1 MGVQSNLTGEAKIPE
16 NKLLCKITEDL
27 VSDDEHEQNR
37 QLLAEELHGE
47 YGYVYD
53 QMDTEYT
60 LKAGS
65 ESRDAD
71 IVVFEREGT
80 RRQEDIR
87 IAIEI
92 EPEDTEPDD
101 QKHGVEQAKSYMRL
115 APSEFGIWFNG
126 AERYDFYQEDGKI
139 TEIKDIP
146 PHGASLNDIERRT
159 FSQLTPAV
167 ELKTEFRRCHNY
179 IAANQGLSK
188 TDAFHE
194 LLKVIF
200 CKAHD
205 EKNSENVRFYVTE
218 EERRN
223 NPDACKRRISTLFD
237 EVKDLHG
244 TVFDENDKLKFNADV
259 LAFVVGELEPYLLI
273 DTESDVKGDAYE
285 TIVGSNLRGDRGEFF
300 TPRNVCQAG
309 VAISF
314 ATISQQQWNS
324 LDIIDPACGTGGFLI
339 SVIEFLKQYFTE
351 QQHNKWSDEEK
362 AKDLALDQLQAFCEN
377 HLYGMDLNPQLIRAA
392 QMNEVMHGNGHQ
404 NPFPANS
411 LDYPEKW
418 RDDSVKLG
426 MFDLLF
432 TNPPF
437 GSNMKVEDTDILRQY
452 DLAHQWDGVEMKSE
466 LRKSVPPQQLFI
478 EWSIQFLK
486 PGGKAAI
493 VTPDSILTNPSEK
506 FIRHWILRH
515 TKVLASIGL
524 PRETF
529 EPYTPTKTH
538 LVLFEKRKQPL
549 DNLAQSRYKTFMAEA
564 KKVGNDKR
572 GEPIYLRTPEGE
584 KIVGSDGEP
593 IIDDDLPATVKAF
606 KEWWQ

>member
-1 MGVQSNLTGEAKIPE
+1 MGVQSDLAGEARIPE
-16 NKLLCKITEDL
+16 DKLICKITDDL
-27 VSDDEHEQNR
+27 VDDNEHERNR
-37 QLLAEELHGE
+37 QLLAEEFHGE
-47 YGYVYD
+47 YGYTYD

-65 ESRDAD
+65 DSRDAD
-71 IVVFEREGT
+71 IVVFDREGT

-87 IAIEI
+87 IAVEI

-101 QKHGVEQAKSYMRL
+101 PNHGVEQAKSYMRL
-115 APSEFGIWFNG
+115 APSKFGIWFNG
-126 AERYDFYQEDGKI
+126 AERFDFHQDDGKI
-139 TEIKDIP
+139 TEIKDVP
-146 PHGASLNDIERRT
+146 PHGASLADIEKRT
-159 FSQLTPAV
+159 FDQLIPAV
-167 ELKTEFRRCHNY
+167 ELKTEFKRCHNY

-205 EKNSENVRFYVTE
+205 EKHSSKVRFYVTDD
-218 EERRN
+218 ERRN
-223 NPDACKRRISTLFD
+223 NPDACKRRISSLFD
-237 EVKDLHG
+237 EVKTEHPS
-244 TVFDENDKLKFNADV
+244 VFGEGDSLKFNADV
-259 LAFVVGELEPYLLI
+259 LAFVVGELEPYLLL
-273 DTESDVKGDAYE
+273 DTDSDVKGDAYE

-309 VAISF
+309 VAMAYS
-314 ATISQQQWNS
+314 TISERKWDS
-324 LDIIDPACGTGGFLI
+324 LDVIDPACGTGGFLI
-339 SVIEFLKQYFTE
+339 SVIEYLKRHFME
-351 QQHNKWSDEEK
+351 QQRKKWSDEEK
-362 AKDLALDQLQAFCEN
+362 ARDVALDQLQTYCEN
-377 HLYGMDLNPQLIRAA
+377 HLYGMDLSPQLIRAA
-392 QMNEVMHGNGHQ
+392 QMNEVMHGNGHR

-411 LDYPEKW
+411 LDYPDEW
-418 RDDSVKLG
+418 EDDSVELG

-437 GSNMKVEDTDILRQY
+437 GSNMKVEDKEILRQY
-452 DLAHQWDGVEMKSE
+452 DLARQWDGTEKKSD

-478 EWSIQFLK
+478 ERSIQLLK
-486 PGGKAAI
+486 PGGRAAI

-515 TKVLASIGL
+515 TKVLASVGL

-538 LVLFEKRKQPL
+538 LVLFEKRKNPL

-593 IIDDDLPATVKAF
+593 IIDDDLPAVVKSF